1 MGAVTFTNEY
11 TCPIPPT
18 RAFKALILNGDNLI
32 PKLMPQAFK
41 SIELIQG
48 DGGVGSIK
56 QVNFAEGGPFK
67 SVKHRVD
74 EVNEEACKYNYTLI
88 EGDVLMDKF
97 EKICYEIE
105 LVASPDGG
113 SITKSTTKYYP
124 LGNYVINEEEL
135 KQRKISFNQ
144 HEIKSTGRRHASRE
158 IRKYKN
164 TPTTATRNPT
174 TNP

>member
-1 MGAVTFTNEY
+1 MGVVTFTDEY
-11 TCPIPPT
+11 ASPIPPA

-48 DGGVGSIK
+48 DGG
-56 QVNFAEGGPFK
+56 PFK
-67 SVKHRVD
+67 FVKHRVD
-74 EVNEEACKYNYTLI
+74 EVNEEAYKYSYTLI
-88 EGDVLMDKF
+88 EGDVLIGKF

-105 LVASPDGG
+105 LVASADGG

-135 KQRKISFNQ
+135 KAGMDKAGGMFKAVEDYLIQ
-144 HEIKSTGRRHASRE
+144 
-158 IRKYKN
+158 
-164 TPTTATRNPT
+164 NP
-174 TNP
+174 NAYA

>member
-1 MGAVTFTNEY
+1 MGVVTFTDEY
-11 TCPIPPT
+11 ASPIPPA

-48 DGGVGSIK
+48 DGGAGSIK
-56 QVNFAEGGPFK
+56 QINFAEGGPFK
-67 SVKHRVD
+67 FVKHRVD
-74 EVNEEACKYNYTLI
+74 EVNEEAYKYNYTLI
-88 EGDVLMDKF
+88 EGDVLMGKF

-105 LVASPDGG
+105 LVASADGG

-135 KQRKISFNQ
+135 KAGMDKAGGMFKAVEDYLIQ
-144 HEIKSTGRRHASRE
+144 
-158 IRKYKN
+158 
-164 TPTTATRNPT
+164 NP
-174 TNP
+174 NAYA

>member
-1 MGAVTFTNEY
+1 MGVVTFTNEY

-56 QVNFAEGGPFK
+56 QINFAEGGPFK

-135 KQRKISFNQ
+135 KVGMENAGGMFKVVEDYLIQ
-144 HEIKSTGRRHASRE
+144 
-158 IRKYKN
+158 
-164 TPTTATRNPT
+164 NP
-174 TNP
+174 NVYA